1 MEKMAQERFQQVLS
15 AAAADP
21 EYQRLRS
28 RLEELD
34 LPVLAVLE
42 KLEQEDQTVIREYI
56 RALGASALRLTEI
69 ACESISQR
77 L

>member
-1 MEKMAQERFQQVLS
+1 MENLAQERFQQVLS
-15 AAAADP
+15 AAAKDP
-21 EYQRLRS
+21 EYQRLRH

-34 LPVLAVLE
+34 LSVLAVLE
-42 KLEQEDQTVIREYI
+42 KLEPEDQTVIREYI
-56 RALGASALRLTEI
+56 RALGASALRLTEL